1 LLDDF
6 SNTMFIL
13 YYSDAR
19 RPERMMSK
27 LRSIS
32 IDDSGPKIVTIRQ
45 PKGPDASSKGFSSEA
60 RLPRKPGVVIDTIIE
75 EEPKPEETK

>member
-1 LLDDF
+1 ML
-6 SNTMFIL
+6 SYFIMNFIYL
-13 YYSDAR
+13 FYSDAR

-45 PKGPDASSKGFSSEA
+45 PKGPDTSSKGFSSEA
-60 RLPRKPGVVIDTIIE
+60 RQPRKPGVVIDAIIE
-75 EEPKPEETK
+75 EEKPEEIK